1 MTKVVAVVQA
11 RMGSTRLPG
20 KMLAEIGGHALVD
33 YVLTRLTSELGPD
46 RLFSDVVLA
55 TSRNEENEP
64 LADRVLREW
73 PNVRVIR
80 GEEDDVLSRFLEAV
94 RLTEAEVI
102 VRVTGDC
109 PLINLEAV
117 RQMLDAQTATQADVV
132 NYRPGYE
139 YIDKGIEVVS
149 AQALLKLASDQAL
162 SAHDREHVT
171 SALYRNHVGFNA
183 HYIDSEPWVRRA
195 DLRLTIDTDDDLR
208 FFRALSSHMS
218 GSLMNA
224 ALSDVVAILDAQPEL
239 ARINS
244 GSGRKS
250 SMHESARVGFRC
262 DGGAGLGMGHVVGS
276 LRLARLLADQLGWG
290 MEFVCRDE
298 ENVCSAI
305 HAKGFA
311 VELLPADTS
320 PEDDVTRLLN
330 KASESDWSAVVIN
343 FGKDD
348 LYRYRNQFTRFRQAG
363 VKLVFMDNPVA
374 PYCYEAELL
383 INALPHP
390 DYPGYEPDNHPACLD
405 GLAYFLPADHLE
417 SVPGRPCPQLTLD
430 GRVFV
435 AMGGG
440 DVDDLTIRV
449 LEGLASAGFRGE
461 VDVVVGASSPL
472 GGKLASTLA
481 ELGLDGSVTV
491 NAEDMNARMQRA
503 DLGFTGLGL
512 VTYEMAYAGL
522 PALIIANSDF
532 NAGVAKTYCK
542 HYRTARFVGAWPRVT
557 VDEIADAVTD
567 VVGGNVPWATHYAS
581 DRDPGRVIAS
591 GRDAIVAAFRTLVR
605 EPLPTKDPH

>member
-20 KMLAEIGGHALVD
+20 KMLADIGGRPLVD
-33 YVLTRLTSELGPD
+33 YVLTRLTSELGPG

-55 TSRNEENEP
+55 TSEELENGP
-64 LADRVLREW
+64 LADHVRCEW
-73 PNVRVIR
+73 SNVRVIR
-80 GEEDDVLSRFLEAV
+80 GPEEDVLSRFVEAI
-94 RLTEAEVI
+94 RQTDAEII

-109 PLINLEAV
+109 PLINLHAV
-117 RQMLDAQTATQADVV
+117 RQMLDARDASRADVI

-149 AQALLKLASDQAL
+149 AQALLKLHRDKGL

-171 SALYRNHVGFNA
+171 SGLYRNRADFNT
-183 HYIDSEPWVRRA
+183 HYIDSEPALRRA
-195 DLRLTIDTDDDLR
+195 DLRLTIDTDEDLR
-208 FFRALSSHMS
+208 FFRALSGQMS
-218 GSLMNA
+218 GSLINA
-224 ALSDVVAILDAQPEL
+224 SLAEVVAVLDAHSGL
-239 ARINS
+239 ARINA

-250 SMHESARVGFRC
+250 SLHEFVRVGFRC

-290 MEFVCRDE
+290 AEFACRDE
-298 ENVCSAI
+298 KNVCSAI

-311 VELLPADTS
+311 VEQLPADFS
-320 PEDDVTRLLN
+320 PEDDVMRLLN
-330 KASESDWSAVVIN
+330 KASESDWSAVVFN

-348 LYRYRNQFTRFRQAG
+348 LHRYRDQFTRFRQAG

-390 DYPGYEPDNHPACLD
+390 DYPGYEPRNHPACLD
-405 GLAYFLPADHLE
+405 GLEYFIPADRLE
-417 SVPGRPCPQLTLD
+417 SVPGRPCPKLTLD
-430 GRVFV
+430 GRVLV

-440 DVDDLTIRV
+440 DVDDLTVRV
-449 LEGLASAGFRGE
+449 LEGLANAGFRGE
-461 VDVVVGASSPL
+461 VEVVVGASSPR
-472 GGKLASTLA
+472 GGQLASILNELA
-481 ELGLDGSVTV
+481 LSGSVTV
-491 NAEDMNARMQRA
+491 NANDMNARMQRA

-522 PALIIANSDF
+522 PALIVANSDF
-532 NAGVAKTYCK
+532 NAGVAKAYCE
-542 HYRTARFVGAWPRVT
+542 HYRTARFVGAWPTVT
-557 VDEIADAVTD
+557 ANEIADAVTD
-567 VVGGNVPWATHYAS
+567 VVTGNLPWDNHYAS

-591 GRDAIVAAFRTLVR
+591 GHDAVIAAFRTLVR
-605 EPLPTKDPH
+605 EPLSTKDPQ